1 MKRYFLVILLGFGF
15 LLAVAQS
22 NDKSLWKDDLRY
34 LQATIH
40 TKYSNLFYNVSSQQF
55 DSAVSKMIVEL
66 PGMDEAEFQSGIGK
80 IMAMFHIGHTQAGY
94 LFQNMNREHS
104 GHNSGGLFP
113 FIPIEFYMFSDGF
126 YVKSASNTYKELVG
140 AKIIEIGQFP
150 TAKALEKLRPYVNYE
165 NEYGFISNVPFYLR
179 FPKLLFI
186 AGISTSKD
194 KLRIKYEKLNQI
206 KETFLD
212 TDDNSTMVFK
222 TTGLERIPE
231 WTDASDLSENP
242 VPIWKQD
249 GAKYRNLVYV
259 PESKICYIRHS
270 VTLND
275 KEQTIKDFFNKAYDF
290 VEKNDV
296 AKLVLDVRTNGGGNN
311 QLIKPIIT
319 GIIQLKKINQKGKF
333 FCIIGR
339 RTFSACQNLVN
350 ELERYTEVIFVGEP
364 TSENVNFY
372 GDTRAETLPNSK
384 VQVFCSW
391 LWWQNSDPRDFRK
404 FTAPQLAVDM
414 SFKDYASNLDPVMN
428 TIEQYKPATSF
439 IDSLKQLELADRHEE
454 AMQFARHYFT
464 EPVNKYY
471 ISKLESEINALG
483 YSLLYDR
490 KTDAAKNTFELNTML
505 FPYSGNTY
513 DSFAEC
519 CMKIGLK
526 EEGLKHYRK
535 ALEIEPNYANAE
547 EARKIIGQNK

>member
-15 LLAVAQS
+15 LLADAQS
-22 NDKSLWKDDLRY
+22 NDKSLWQEDLRY

-40 TKYSNLFYNVSSQQF
+40 TKYSNLFYNVTSQQF
-55 DSAVSKMIVEL
+55 DSAVSKMIAEL
-66 PGMDEAEFQSGIGK
+66 HGMDESEFLAGIGK

-94 LFQNMNREHS
+94 LFQNMNRQHS
-104 GHNSGGLFP
+104 GNNSGMQFP

-126 YVKSASNTYKELVG
+126 YVKSVANRYRELVG
-140 AKIIEIGQFP
+140 AKIIEIGQLP

-165 NEYGFISNVPFYLR
+165 NEQGFISNAPFYLR

-186 AGISTSKD
+186 AGISASKD
-194 KLRIKYEKLNQI
+194 KLRIKYEKSNQI
-206 KETFLD
+206 KETYLD
-212 TDDNSTMVFK
+212 VDHNSTMIFK
-222 TTGLERIPE
+222 TTGLESIPE

-242 VPIWKQD
+242 VPLWKQD
-249 GAKYRNLVYV
+249 GTKYRNLAYV
-259 PESKICYIRHS
+259 PETKTCYIRHS

-290 VEKNDV
+290 VEKNDI

-414 SFKDYASNLDPVMN
+414 DFNDYANNIDPVMKA
-428 TIEQYKPATSF
+428 IEHYKPGASF
-439 IDSLKQLELADRHEE
+439 IDSLKELELSNRHEE
-454 AMQFARHYFT
+454 AIQFARNYFT
-464 EPVNKYY
+464 EPINKYY
-471 ISKLESEINALG
+471 VTKLEAEINTLG
-483 YSLLYDR
+483 YSLLNDG
-490 KTDAAKNTFELNTML
+490 KSETAKNMFELNIKL
-505 FPYSGNTY
+505 FPHSGNTY
-513 DSFAEC
+513 DSYAEYC
-519 CMKIGLK
+519 LKIGMAD
-526 EEGLKHYRK
+526 EGLKYYRK
-535 ALEIEPNYANAE
+535 ALEVEPNYANAD
-547 EARKIIGQNK
+547 EAKKIIDHK